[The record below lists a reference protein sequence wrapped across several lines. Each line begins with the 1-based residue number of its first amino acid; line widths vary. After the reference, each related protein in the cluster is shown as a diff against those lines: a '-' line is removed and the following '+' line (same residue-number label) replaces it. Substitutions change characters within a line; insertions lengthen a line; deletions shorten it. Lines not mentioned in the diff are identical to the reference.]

1 MKAKGMHRLLACAF
15 VGALVL
21 GVAAPAA
28 LAFDCTVAKK
38 PASAGAVGVVDITT
52 GEFTPTKSNP
62 GTEEKPHGGFVVL
75 TDGESVTTSTFLHAP
90 QGVLP
95 PVREGGSQANCDGK
109 GLDSLEV
116 CLGG

>member
-1 MKAKGMHRLLACAF
+1 MRGMHRLLACAF

-21 GVAAPAA
+21 AVAAPAA
-28 LAFDCTVAKK
+28 FAFDCTVANK
-38 PASAGAVGVVDITT
+38 PPTAGAVGVIDINT

-75 TDGESVTTSTFLHAP
+75 TDGDTVTTSTFLHAP

-95 PVREGGSQANCDGK
+95 PVREGGPQANCDGK
-109 GLDSLEV
+109 GLDSIEL